1 MEHGYFLQIK
11 SNKKSSNIK
20 DISFLKK
27 NYRLKPLSKLSI
39 AFSLLPDGLFG
50 EDRILA
56 LVCDD
61 KMFFEQNRVGFNF
74 TFFT

>member
-1 MEHGYFLQIK
+1 MEHGYFCKLNQT
-11 SNKKSSNIK
+11 NKALK

-27 NYRLKPLSKLSI
+27 NYRIKPLSKLS
-39 AFSLLPDGLFG
+39 LLPEDLFG

-56 LVCDD
+56 FKLVCDD

-74 TFFT
+74 KFFTYNF